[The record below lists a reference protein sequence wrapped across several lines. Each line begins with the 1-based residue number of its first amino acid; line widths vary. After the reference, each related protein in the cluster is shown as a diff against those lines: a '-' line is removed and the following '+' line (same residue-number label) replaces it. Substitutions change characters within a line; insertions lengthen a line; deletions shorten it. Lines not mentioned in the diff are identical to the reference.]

1 MASFPRLQHKET
13 QTDKFRGQQS
23 CPRKTRI
30 VIWNTSVKAQ
40 LDFFTQPRDS
50 LKILG
55 IAAKGHFFKRHR
67 INHIQFRSAHQLHP
81 SLGLFFAHPHYRFY
95 HHQHYVINIVIKPLA
110 GEGDNAGLC
119 AHILT
124 AFSFFLFLV
133 TVPLSLCM
141 CVKVPLDFNLK
152 IFGGCSYGTL
162 WGRENCSILRRRNK
176 LIKSRTDHKRTA
188 KWQPVWFGNLQL
200 KVFFFSFLSFKFRE
214 AQYLF
219 VGLA

>member
-1 MASFPRLQHKET
+1 MEHFC
-13 QTDKFRGQQS
+13 QS
-23 CPRKTRI
+23 STGFLHPAEGLPQ
-30 VIWNTSVKAQ
+30 N
-40 LDFFTQPRDS
+40 
-50 LKILG
+50 LG
-55 IAAKGHFFKRHR
+55 NCYKGTFFKGHR
-67 INHIQFRSAHQLHP
+67 INHIQFRSAHRLHP
-81 SLGLFFAHPHYRFY
+81 SLGLFFAHPHYLFY
-95 HHQHYVINIVIKPLA
+95 HHQHHIINIVIKPLA

-176 LIKSRTDHKRTA
+176 LIKSRTDHKRTV

-200 KVFFFSFLSFKFRE
+200 KLFFLSLKGEKF
-214 AQYLF
+214 QL
-219 VGLA
+219 

>member
-1 MASFPRLQHKET
+1 MNQATTFLHSRSNFERLFFYLLSRIWPHFLGCNIKRHK
-13 QTDKFRGQQS
+13 QTNFAGNRVVRGKRELLYGTLLSKLNWISSRSQGTSSKS
-23 CPRKTRI
+23 CELLQEDI
-30 VIWNTSVKAQ
+30 
-40 LDFFTQPRDS
+40 
-50 LKILG
+50 
-55 IAAKGHFFKRHR
+55 FFKGHR
-67 INHIQFRSAHQLHP
+67 INPIQFRSAYQLHP
-81 SLGLFFAHPHYRFY
+81 SLGLFLAHPHYCFY
-95 HHQHYVINIVIKPLA
+95 HHQHHIINIVIKPLA

-141 CVKVPLDFNLK
+141 CVKVQLDFNLK

-188 KWQPVWFGNLQL
+188 KWQPVWL
-200 KVFFFSFLSFKFRE
+200 VW
-214 AQYLF
+214 
-219 VGLA
+219 